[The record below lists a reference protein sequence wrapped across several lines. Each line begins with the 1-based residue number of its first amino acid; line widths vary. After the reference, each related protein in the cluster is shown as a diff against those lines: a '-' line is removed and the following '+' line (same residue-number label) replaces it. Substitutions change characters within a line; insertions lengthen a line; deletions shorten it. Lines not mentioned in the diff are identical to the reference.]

1 MNDLEFVR
9 KCSTGDKRSW
19 DEFVD
24 RYSRL
29 VYSYIHS
36 VFVNKGISVTQEN
49 IDDLFQEIFLSL
61 LKNKFQKL
69 KTFQAKNGSSL
80 ASWLRQVTVNY
91 VIDYIRGLRPMVSI
105 DQDNEDGIGLKDV
118 LADSSS
124 SIKDKLSAKDKLIQ
138 LKECIENLS
147 QDDKYFVELHVSQG
161 LDLDRISDHLGVR
174 RGTLDMRK
182 TRILER
188 LRDCFRS
195 KDFL

>member
-1 MNDLEFVR
+1 MNDLEFVQ

-36 VFVNKGISVTQEN
+36 VFISKGFTATQEN

-61 LKNKFQKL
+61 FKNKFQKL

-91 VIDYIRGLRPMVSI
+91 VIDYMRSLRPMVSL
-105 DQDNEDGIGLKDV
+105 DQDNEDGLDLKNI
-118 LADSSS
+118 LADSSE
-124 SIKDKLSAKDKLIQ
+124 SIKDRLNVKDKLTH
-138 LKECIENLS
+138 LKECIKNLS
-147 QDDKYFVELHVSQG
+147 PDDKYFVELHVNQG
-161 LDLDRISDHLGVR
+161 LSLSRLSDHLEVK

-188 LRDCFRS
+188 LRDCFQS
-195 KDFL
+195 KNFL